1 MLTLRC
7 VEWLACNQADA
18 ESAVILQRLALA
30 SMRPLEGAT
39 KTSDSFQV
47 ISRSEHGAIALLDP
61 PVGEQGQT
69 PRRPSVDGALVKA
82 LRIKWLC
89 WPQLEP
95 LENRRWPLPYRDCY
109 VCALGDVERTTA
121 GDWIAGAIRPLGA
134 SGDGHGGPLRL

>member
-18 ESAVILQRLALA
+18 KSAVILQRFALA

-82 LRIKWLC
+82 LRIKMALLPPTRAFGKSALAFALPRLLRLRLGRC
-89 WPQLEP
+89 GAD
-95 LENRRWPLPYRDCY
+95 NRR
-109 VCALGDVERTTA
+109 
-121 GDWIAGAIRPLGA
+121 
-134 SGDGHGGPLRL
+134 